1 MPASSKEFLD
11 IQATIECGF
20 TLKRRPG
27 KLARKDDKGQENCLS
42 GQIGAERNRFAET
55 GDQQNREMFK
65 NKNMVKTNQK
75 VESEKYILNDDDALV
90 VSDEDK
96 KLA

>member
-1 MPASSKEFLD
+1 
-11 IQATIECGF
+11 
-20 TLKRRPG
+20 
-27 KLARKDDKGQENCLS
+27 
-42 GQIGAERNRFAET
+42 
-55 GDQQNREMFK
+55 
-65 NKNMVKTNQK
+65 MVKTNQK